1 METAQG
7 MISRHRILKALATG
21 DHPTERDVAALVGLS
36 VSTTHRHI
44 DTLVREGYLVRD
56 PRAHRSLVLV

>member
-7 MISRHRILKALATG
+7 MISRHRILAALATG
-21 DHPTERDVAALVGLS
+21 HPTERDVAALVGLS

-44 DTLVREGYLVRD
+44 DTLVREGYLVRE
-56 PRAHRSLVLV
+56 PRAHRYLVVLP